1 MLKRGDKVRIIG
13 SCLTEDFTEGVIVSY
28 DIYMPNMLNVH
39 FNDDYAYVD
48 EIFLFKEN
56 SFSLF
61 LMKLFKRKKY
71 VKYRQTH
78 KKCNEV

>member
-1 MLKRGDKVRIIG
+1 MLKRGDRVRIIG
-13 SCLTEDFTEGVIVSY
+13 SYLAEDFTEGTIVGF
-28 DIYMPNMLNVH
+28 DIYMPNMLKVQ
-39 FNDDYAYVD
+39 FNHSYGYID

-71 VKYRQTH
+71 AEYKRTH